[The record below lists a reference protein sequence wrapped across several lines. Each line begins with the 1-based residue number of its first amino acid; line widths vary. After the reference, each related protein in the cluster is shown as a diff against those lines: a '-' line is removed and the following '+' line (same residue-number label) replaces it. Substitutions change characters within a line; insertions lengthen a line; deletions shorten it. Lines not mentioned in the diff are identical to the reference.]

1 MRRGEWPVSL
11 MDSNPPPASTPG
23 RAALPGA
30 GGVRRA
36 VDELRPHFVRSLA
49 SALPRAV
56 RVAIG
61 ELEHDDKRA
70 HAARAA
76 QVLVQDE
83 RTVVADFIAALD
95 RELDRAIELLGP
107 GAGGMAPA
115 RRPVRQGLT
124 LVGLDEVE
132 EGMVVDRMSARLR
145 NAADETYSHFHQRS
159 ANLLRVPR
167 LGERDN
173 PFHPLRV
180 ATALVSAIEARGL
193 SADVRVAVLPAVE
206 LQLAAPLSQLYAEL
220 DAQLAARGVSDVAD
234 ATLLRNTANGVRR
247 LLHEAA
253 APGVADPR
261 APASTPR
268 GSSAHA
274 EQLLVALYQHLRVAG
289 PDAVGPATPAG
300 GAPAP
305 LPGTTPRLPFG
316 QIEPLR
322 APARPIAPGLVLEDL
337 SRVDGSLLTVLGDA
351 QRRAAAATLSAAQ
364 AGERPVTA
372 VIMAHDAAARSA
384 LIERAGRQIDKLTI
398 ELVGL
403 IFERIHH
410 DKYLAG
416 PVRAAL
422 VRLQLPFLRA
432 ALTDPGLFVSAEAP
446 ARRLLDRI
454 SSSALGWS
462 EEGADNARFLEEVQ
476 RSVDM
481 VVLAVEEPGAA
492 VFERALESF
501 ERYLAEE
508 RSRDDDPVLRARR
521 ALEEIEARE
530 VMTIN
535 AMIGV
540 RRAFEG
546 VLLEG
551 YLREF
556 LLDHW
561 VRVLVAATLRGR
573 TEPGFEQR
581 FKEVVPDLVWS
592 VQPKLNPDDRRRLVT
607 VIPRVLAT
615 LRDGLALVE
624 WPQPQVAEFFGRLM
638 ASHAN
643 ALKAL
648 ELAHGIELPVV
659 DASALR
665 ARLAQVQITD
675 PPPEAQFGEIN
686 LPAEAVRR
694 AAEQGNVAL
703 EVAEP
708 AADTLDPALPAAHL
722 GDHELDALIETW
734 KRGDWFALRVSGAD
748 ERARLRWISPRR
760 SFYLFAVAETGAA
773 HSLSPE
779 TVRNFLRLGRLR
791 PLEPAPLFDRA
802 VGGVV
807 QDLRAGPTP

>member
-1 MRRGEWPVSL
+1 
-11 MDSNPPPASTPG
+11 MDSSPLTVSMPG
-23 RAALPGA
+23 RSAGPGA

-36 VDELRPHFVRSLA
+36 VDDLRPRFVQTLA
-49 SALPRAV
+49 AALPRALRAGV
-56 RVAIG
+56 S
-61 ELEHDDKRA
+61 ELERDDKRA
-70 HAARAA
+70 RAARAA
-76 QVLVQDE
+76 QVLLKDE
-83 RTVVADFIAALD
+83 RAVLVDFLAALD
-95 RELDRAIELLGP
+95 REIDRAIANLEPSAVTHAEPRLHG
-107 GAGGMAPA
+107 
-115 RRPVRQGLT
+115 RRSLS

-132 EGMVVDRMSARLR
+132 EGMVVDRMGARLR
-145 NAADETYSHFHQRS
+145 NATDEGYSRFHQRS

-180 ATALVSAIEARGL
+180 AVALVSAIEARGL
-193 SADVRVAVLPAVE
+193 AAEDRVVVLPAVE
-206 LQLAAPLSQLYAEL
+206 QQLAAPLHQLYSEL

-247 LLHEAA
+247 LLHGPTAGGTA
-253 APGVADPR
+253 DARLPSGV
-261 APASTPR
+261 PR
-268 GSSAHA
+268 GNSAHA
-274 EQLLVALYQHLRVAG
+274 EQLLVALYEHLRVGGPVAAG
-289 PDAVGPATPAG
+289 RAMPAG
-300 GAPAP
+300 SAPAP
-305 LPGTTPRLPFG
+305 APGAAPRLPFG
-316 QIEPLR
+316 QVEPLR
-322 APARPIAPGLVLEDL
+322 VPARPLAPGLVLEDL
-337 SRVDGSLLTVLGDA
+337 SRIDGTLLTVLGDA
-351 QRRAAAATLSAAQ
+351 QRRAAAATMAAAQ
-364 AGERPVTA
+364 SGVRPAPA
-372 VIMAHDAAARSA
+372 VVMAHDTAARAA
-384 LIERAGRQIDKLTI
+384 LIARASRQIDQLTI

-403 IFERIHH
+403 LFDRIHE
-410 DKYLAG
+410 DKYLAD
-416 PVRAAL
+416 PVRAVL

-432 ALTDPGLFVSAEAP
+432 ALTDPGLFVSADAP

-454 SSSALGWS
+454 SSTSLGWS
-462 EEGADNARFLEEVQ
+462 SEGADNARFLQEVE

-481 VVLAVEEPGAA
+481 VVLAVEEQGAA

-501 ERYLAEE
+501 ERFLAEE
-508 RSRDDDPVLRARR
+508 RTRDDDPVLRARR

-535 AMIGV
+535 AMIAV

-561 VRVLVAATLRGR
+561 VRVMVAATGRGGSA
-573 TEPGFEQR
+573 PGAEQR
-581 FKEVVPDLVWS
+581 YKDAVTDLVWS

-648 ELAHGIELPVV
+648 ELAHGIEPPVV

-665 ARLAQVQITD
+665 ARLAQVQISE

-686 LPAEAVRR
+686 LPAAAVRR
-694 AAEQGNVAL
+694 AAERGNVAL

-722 GDHELDALIETW
+722 GDHELDALMDTW
-734 KRGDWFALRVSGAD
+734 QRGDWFSLRVSGSD

-760 SFYLFAVAETGAA
+760 SFYLFAVADTGAV

-779 TVRNFLRLGRLR
+779 TVRNYLRLGRLR

-802 VGGVV
+802 VGAVV
-807 QDLRAGPTP
+807 QDLSAGPSA